1 MNWITNTM
9 GASIG
14 KKLMMA
20 LTGMG
25 FMIFLTA
32 HLIGNLN
39 IYIGKD
45 AFNAY
50 AEGLQKLGPVL
61 KIFEAG
67 LIFFAV
73 VHILTGSWLFYQNWQ
88 ARPQRYQVNKS
99 GGGRTIG
106 SSTMPYTGFVI
117 LLFVI
122 MHLFNFTFVDKT
134 NITVFDIVLRKF
146 SNPFYVFVYIAA
158 MVIVA
163 IHVSHGFWS
172 AFQSLGLNHSKYMPL
187 IMVLSIVFAVVV
199 GIGFGFLPIYITLQA

>member
-32 HLIGNLN
+32 HLVGNLN
-39 IYIGKD
+39 LYIGKD

-61 KIFEAG
+61 RLFEAG
-67 LIFFAV
+67 LILFAV

-99 GGGRTIG
+99 AGGRTIG
-106 SSTMPYTGFVI
+106 SGTMPYTGFVI

-122 MHLFNFTFVDKT
+122 LHLFNFTFVDKT
-134 NITVFDIVLRKF
+134 NTTVFDIVLSKF
-146 SNPFYVFVYIAA
+146 SNPLYVVVYIAA
-158 MVIVA
+158 MAVVA

-199 GIGFGFLPIYITLQA
+199 GIGFGFLPVYITLQA